1 MTSASPS
8 PQDRPLA
15 AQPLEVAE
23 RCWMIGYRNPSSLL
37 QCNTYL
43 RQFAGARQ
51 GTSICIDP
59 GSQFDSAVIE
69 SNLATLTGNGGL
81 DYITVNHQDPDV
93 TGNLPAL
100 CERNPAATVMVTAD
114 TWRLV
119 QHLRV
124 RPGQLNFAPALGS
137 RVLSLAGGIVWQ
149 PVPTPFCHFRGAM
162 AFYDPEARIL
172 FSGDLFGGLNLLGR
186 VHLFAEEADWAGIA
200 HFHQIYMP
208 TREVLRYAVRQIRA
222 LTPAVEIIA
231 PQHGHVIAGEL
242 VPLFLERLENLLVGS
257 DLLALELDEKFTAE
271 YGELVDLLIGYA
283 REVMGA
289 AEVERRLIAT
299 TIIDGLEECLAADG
313 LEWRVTGAGYSCAT
327 RVFARLAADEE
338 HSFVSELRDRVLRFC
353 SQRSVPV
360 PPVGWGLEEGSR
372 QQSGVSRFDS

>member
-1 MTSASPS
+1 MPAPS
-8 PQDRPLA
+8 SLDRPTPP
-15 AQPLEVAE
+15 QPLAVAE
-23 RCWMIGYRNPSSLL
+23 GCWMIGHRNPSSLL

-43 RQFAGARQ
+43 RQFSGPRH
-51 GTSICIDP
+51 GTNICIDP

-69 SNLATLTGNGGL
+69 TNLEALTGDVGL
-81 DYITVNHQDPDV
+81 DFITVNHQDPDV

-119 QHLRV
+119 QHLLV
-124 RPGQLNFAPALGS
+124 RPGQLAFPPPLES
-137 RVLSLAGGIVWQ
+137 RVAYLPGGAAWQ

-271 YGELVDLLIGYA
+271 YGELVELLIDYS
-283 REVMGA
+283 RQVMGVP
-289 AEVERRLIAT
+289 EVEQRLRAT
-299 TIIDGLEECLAADG
+299 VNDGLEECLAASG
-313 LEWRVTGAGYSCAT
+313 EKWLVKRAGYTCVT
-327 RVFARLAADEE
+327 KVFARLAAGEE

-360 PPVGWGLEEGSR
+360 PPVGWGLEMEPSAAPPPPA
-372 QQSGVSRFDS
+372 DT

>member
-1 MTSASPS
+1 MSRVSTSPG
-8 PQDRPLA
+8 DRPTA
-15 AQPLEVAE
+15 AQPLQVAAC
-23 RCWMIGYRNPSSLL
+23 CWMIGYRNPSSLL

-43 RQFAGARQ
+43 RQFPGARQ
-51 GTSICIDP
+51 GISVCIDP

-69 SNLATLTGNGGL
+69 SNLTALTGDGGL
-81 DYITVNHQDPDV
+81 DFITVNHQDPDV

-119 QHLRV
+119 QHLLV
-124 RPGQLNFAPALGS
+124 RPGQLRFPPALGS
-137 RVLSLAGGIVWQ
+137 RVESLAGGISWQ
-149 PVPTPFCHFRGAM
+149 PFPTPFCHFRGAM

-172 FSGDLFGGLNLLGR
+172 FSGDLFGGLNQLGR

-231 PQHGHVIAGEL
+231 PQHGHVIAGDL
-242 VPLFLERLENLLVGS
+242 VPLFLERMENLLVGH
-257 DLLALELDEKFTAE
+257 DLLALELDERFTVE
-271 YGELVDLLIGYA
+271 FSELVDLLVGYA
-283 REVMGA
+283 RQVMGES
-289 AEVERRLIAT
+289 EVDQRLGAT
-299 TIIDGLEECLAADG
+299 AVDDGLEDCLKPTG
-313 LEWRVTGAGYSCAT
+313 RNWRVEHSGYSCAT
-327 RVFARLAADEE
+327 KVFARLAAGEE
-338 HSFVSELRDRVLRFC
+338 FAFVSELRNRVLSFC

-360 PPVGWGLEEGSR
+360 PPIGWGLEGPEPGA
-372 QQSGVSRFDS
+372 GA

>member
-1 MTSASPS
+1 MSRLSPS
-8 PQDRPLA
+8 PTDRPHA
-15 AQPLEVAE
+15 AQPLSVAE
-23 RCWMIGYRNPSSLL
+23 SCWMVGYRNPTSLL

-43 RQFAGARQ
+43 RQFPGARQ

-69 SNLATLTGNGGL
+69 SNLQTLTGDAGL
-81 DYITVNHQDPDV
+81 DFITVNHQDPDV

-100 CERNPAATVMVTAD
+100 CERNPAATVMLTAD

-119 QHLRV
+119 QHLLV
-124 RPGQLNFAPALGS
+124 HPGQLNFPPALES
-137 RVLSLAGGIVWQ
+137 RLAWLPGGVAWQ

-208 TREVLRYAVRQIRA
+208 TRDVLRYAVRQIRA

-231 PQHGHVIAGEL
+231 PQHGHVIAGDL
-242 VPLFLERLENLLVGS
+242 VPLFLDRMENLPVGH
-257 DLLALELDEKFTAE
+257 DLLSMELDERLTSE
-271 YGELVDLLIGYA
+271 YSELVELLVNYT

-289 AEVERRLIAT
+289 AAVEQRLGAKT
-299 TIIDGLEECLAADG
+299 VSDGLEECLAADG
-313 LEWRVTGAGYSCAT
+313 HEWRVKRAGYSCAT
-327 RVFARLAADEE
+327 KVFARLAASEE

-360 PPVGWGLEEGSR
+360 PPVGWGLEMEPTGTLA
-372 QQSGVSRFDS
+372 QEPT